1 MGRALASLLLAAGL
15 MAVEPPP
22 LALAVTGD
30 VLHANT
36 LEFGAFALRDVVAK
50 PDYTGRDLRFTKAT
64 ATAYGGAVAGEVN
77 LHFPVAA
84 DEPLVYSGDLVVT
97 DGDLGQLLRQ
107 FGSNSDNLSGRVN
120 GRVRFS
126 VPAGRLDQMTGEG
139 SVTIDRA
146 TLVQLSLLTNL
157 LAGDPGGSRGQDRL
171 EVRFTIADGRIRL
184 SGTRLYSPAATIAIT
199 GTIGLDG
206 SLRLTLVPSLAFK
219 LVDRIPGLGAVVAP
233 ALTSVGARVARVLVR
248 GQVTDPVL
256 VPDPFRRQRD

>member
-1 MGRALASLLLAAGL
+1 MRGLTALFLTATLG
-15 MAVEPPP
+15 AVEPPP

-36 LEFGAFALRDVVAK
+36 LEFGAFALRDVVAT
-50 PDYTGRDLRFTKAT
+50 PEYAGRDLRFSKAT
-64 ATAYGGAVAGEVN
+64 ATAYGGAVSGEVN
-77 LHFPVAA
+77 LHFPAA
-84 DEPLVYSGDLVVT
+84 SDEPLVYSGDLAVT

-107 FGSNSDNLSGRVN
+107 FGSNADNLSGRVN

-126 VPAGRLDQMTGEG
+126 VPAGRLDQMSGEG
-139 SVTIDRA
+139 VVVIDRA

-157 LAGDPGGSRGQDRL
+157 LAGDPGAARGQDRL
-171 EVRFTIADGRIRL
+171 EVRFTMADGRIRL
-184 SGTRLYSPAATIAIT
+184 SGTRLHSPGATIAIT
-199 GTIGLDG
+199 GSVGLDG